1 MASPNVT
8 SNFTGK
14 AAGFYISAALKQAK
28 SLDYLTLI
36 ENVKFKSNIQI
47 MAKANDGDGHG
58 LVRNAT
64 CSFDSNGQ
72 LNLTEKQLTVEN
84 FQVNLELCKKNLLSS
99 WESLQMRA
107 GAGAPPPP
115 SFEDYVIS
123 YMGEIIADAMET
135 SIWTGTNATEGQFEG
150 FLSAAGLLLPAQDA
164 TVVQSSASGAY
175 TAGNIIANLQTLTA
189 DMAANISPLLTK
201 EDLHIYMNPKTY
213 AFYIS
218 AVSTLG
224 YVNAYNMNGDYEPV
238 FEGYKIAVC
247 PALPDNQMV
256 AATKSNLYFGT
267 DLLSDGLGTSPSIR
281 ILDMASLDAS
291 DNMRLVCRW
300 AAGIQSGI
308 GADIVRQS

>member
-1 MASPNVT
+1 MAFNVT
-8 SNFTGK
+8 SNFEGR
-14 AAGFYISAALKQAK
+14 AAGFYISAALNQAK
-28 SLDYLTLI
+28 SLDYLTMI
-36 ENVKFKSNIQI
+36 ENVKFKSNIQT
-47 MAKANDGDGHG
+47 MAGSNV
-58 LVRNAT
+58 VRDAT
-64 CSFDSNGQ
+64 CDFTDHGT
-72 LNLTEKQLTVEN
+72 LALTEKQLTVEN
-84 FQVNLELCKKNLLSS
+84 FQINLDLCKKTLLGS
-99 WESLQMRA
+99 WEALQMRA

-135 SIWTGTNATEGQFEG
+135 SIWTGTNGTNGQFEG

-175 TAGNIIANLQTLTA
+175 TAANIIANLQTLTA
-189 DMAANISPLLTK
+189 DMAANIAPLLTK

-256 AATKSNLYFGT
+256 AAAKSNLYFGT

-281 ILDMASLDAS
+281 ILDMANLDAS

-300 AAGIQSGI
+300 AAGIQSGV